1 MGCGTRFSRDGGRG
15 NGLGLGLGKGFADL
29 AGGFPIIGFAPLGG
43 TAGATFVGKT
53 GLAPGGRNLND
64 KGLSTGTVSETWY
77 GNTVGV
83 LGNKCG
89 GLFLMS
95 RWSISGGGQYIGPES
110 ASPLWRLG
118 DGLPNKAAISPGS
131 NFGSTSG

>member
-1 MGCGTRFSRDGGRG
+1 M
-15 NGLGLGLGKGFADL
+15 ADV
-29 AGGFPIIGFAPLGG
+29 AAGFPIVGFVTLDG
-43 TAGATFVGKT
+43 TAGAPFVGKT
-53 GLAPGGRNLND
+53 GLAPGGRDLTGFND
-64 KGLSTGTVSETWY
+64 KGLSTGTVSDTWY
-77 GNTVGV
+77 GNTVGI

-110 ASPLWRLG
+110 AHRLGRLG
-118 DGLPNKAAISPGS
+118 DGLPNKAATSSGS